1 MSASNIKLRRSA
13 IPGKIPTVEQL
24 DLGEFAVNTYDG
36 RLYTKK
42 NVSGTE
48 SIVTFTGLSTE
59 TNVYVDTFVADGLTD
74 TFTLSRIPVNEES
87 VFVTINGVS
96 QHVSV
101 YSISGNVLE
110 FVETPLNLDDIEVRI
125 LDFVSAA
132 TIIRDYESY
141 VYTANNETTFS
152 GPDNNGKTLEYDLEK
167 LEVYANG
174 VRLVNTLDYT
184 AATGT
189 SVVTLE
195 PFSGTIEIVSLAKTT
210 FVDNTQIKPV
220 KTNLTTTSSNQIVD
234 TFDASIYRTAKY
246 LIQATANTSYHA
258 TELLLIHDN
267 TNTYTTEYATIT
279 TGANLMTL
287 DSDISGGLVR
297 LLVTPANI
305 NTNIRIQRIS
315 VTST

>member
-1 MSASNIKLRRSA
+1 MSNIKLRRSA

-220 KTNLTTTSSNQIVD
+220 KTNLTTTSSNQVVD